1 MGKVTIFK
9 SLAGN
14 VNLGQS
20 TGRFPVITPKIKVR
34 YKNKLSLLMVPLCVC
49 LFLKKKK
56 KSNFLT
62 LFKRV
67 Y

>member
-34 YKNKLSLLMVPLCVC
+34 YKNKLITIDGTLVCV
-49 LFLKKKK
+49 FV
-56 KSNFLT
+56 S
-62 LFKRV
+62 
-67 Y
+67 

>member
-34 YKNKLSLLMVPLCVC
+34 YKNKLITIDGTLVCV
-49 LFLKKKK
+49 FVSLKKKK
-56 KSNFLT
+56 K
-62 LFKRV
+62 
-67 Y
+67 